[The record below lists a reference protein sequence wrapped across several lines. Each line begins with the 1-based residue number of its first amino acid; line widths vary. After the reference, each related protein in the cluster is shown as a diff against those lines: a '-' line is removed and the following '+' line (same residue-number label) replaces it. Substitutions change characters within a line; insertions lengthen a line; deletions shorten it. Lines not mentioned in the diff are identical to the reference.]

1 MNKRMNRNKL
11 NIGAYYLRGYAR
23 TEQHFKDLSDCG
35 IDFIA
40 AYGEGRKEL
49 DLFEKYGI
57 GAFLY
62 DACPGWWG
70 GNGDNAGTMKDKN
83 PLSVYDEAAAK
94 FEDHPAVWGID
105 IGDEPSALDFEHYG
119 KVFNKVNTVFP
130 NQFPYLNLY
139 PNYASVSE
147 NTAEQTVS
155 QLGTATYEEHIERYC
170 QNVPADY
177 ICFDYYPYASNI
189 PGFYSNL
196 RVVSDAARNTGRS
209 MWIVLQVNSN
219 KPEKWIS
226 KNMLRFQAFNAMA
239 FGAENIIWACYT
251 AGWWHNQVLDKE
263 GNKTE
268 QYEKLKEINGEIK
281 YLAEKYMRYRRT
293 ETHFVGFEN
302 SEFAPAKKSVKS
314 LSTGAFYNLR
324 ASDGAPLTVG
334 EMVSRAAEGARAV
347 MVCPCDDPYDT
358 SEKQFD
364 IIFSVDS
371 GRTVFAYGGKGK
383 LPVTKLESGEYSVPA
398 GSNKGIF
405 IEIR

>member
-1 MNKRMNRNKL
+1 MNRRMNRNKL
-11 NIGAYYLRGYAR
+11 NIGAYYLRDYAR
-23 TEQHFKDLSDCG
+23 TEQHFKDLADCG

-40 AYGEGRKEL
+40 AYGEGRDKL
-49 DLFEKYGI
+49 DLFAKYGI

-70 GNGDNAGTMKDKN
+70 GNGDNAGTMKVKN

-94 FEDHPAVWGID
+94 FEDHPAIWGID

-119 KVFNKVNTVFP
+119 KVFNKVNTLFP

-170 QNVPADY
+170 SLVPADY

-196 RVVSDAARNTGRS
+196 KVVSDAARNTGRS

-251 AGWWHNQVLDKE
+251 AGWWHNQVIDKN

-268 QYEKLKEINGEIK
+268 QYEKLKEINAEIK
-281 YLAEKYMRYRRT
+281 YLAEKYMAYRRT
-293 ETHFVGFEN
+293 DTHFVGFVN
-302 SEFAPAKKSVKS
+302 SDFAPAKESVKS

-334 EMVSRAAEGARAV
+334 EMTPRVPDGSRAV
-347 MVCPCDDPYDT
+347 MICPCDDPYDT

-364 IIFSVDS
+364 IVFSVDS

-383 LPVTKLESGEYSVPA
+383 LPVTKLDSGEYSVPA